1 MTSKWRFITHGKHFI
16 NGHCSIWVNSDECW
30 IANLHANPLLSQ
42 FSDNGLVQFQS
53 AAENEQY
60 LFPAPLASG
69 FPIMNVSLLAP
80 FWDDADLTLGQGRLL
95 YQVHH
100 QYIDQIHA
108 G

>member
-1 MTSKWRFITHGKHFI
+1 MF
-16 NGHCSIWVNSDECW
+16 
-30 IANLHANPLLSQ
+30 NLHANFLFSQ

-53 AAENEQY
+53 VTENEQY

-69 FPIMNVSLLAP
+69 FPNMNVSMLAP

-95 YQVHH
+95 YQVYH
-100 QYIDQIHA
+100 QYTYQICA